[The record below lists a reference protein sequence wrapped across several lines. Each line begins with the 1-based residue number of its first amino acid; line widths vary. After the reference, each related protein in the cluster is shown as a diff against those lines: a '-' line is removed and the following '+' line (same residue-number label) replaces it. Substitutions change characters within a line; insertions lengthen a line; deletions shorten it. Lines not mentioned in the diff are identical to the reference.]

1 MELSR
6 RNRGRKGKMTN
17 QFSIEIHDHISSKM
31 KYIEDKIQQAKE
43 LKNREQERFYE
54 GQLEEFLNIRKYM
67 DDSIDLK
74 TQRYF

>member
-1 MELSR
+1 
-6 RNRGRKGKMTN
+6 MTN
-17 QFSIEIHDHISSKM
+17 QFSIEIHDHISSKI
-31 KYIEDKIQQAKE
+31 KYTEDKIQQARE

-67 DDSIDLK
+67 DDTIDLK